1 MANQKYCDKCG
12 CIKEQCECGKT
23 KTNADRIRSMS
34 DEELAEKMFELE
46 NKELCKV
53 IPFCKSTDECT
64 DIMDSGELIPD
75 ELCKQCLVKWL
86 QSEVEG

>member
-1 MANQKYCDKCG
+1 
-12 CIKEQCECGKT
+12 
-23 KTNADRIRSMS
+23 
-34 DEELAEKMFELE
+34 MFELE